1 MYSLEDDD
9 RPEES
14 EAPDVVDVVEEFR
27 MDEILGSN
35 EPVEGG
41 ERRGCVV
48 CRDPGSGVC

>member
-14 EAPDVVDVVEEFR
+14 EAPDVVEVVEEFGLH
-27 MDEILGSN
+27 EIVGSN

-48 CRDPGSGVC
+48 FRDRGSGVC